1 MSEVWIFVSA
11 VSPLPRFLDNRVVL
25 LPIWKLPPGRA
36 GAPVPAAISDKCY
49 CLWDQGRAEGDFH
62 CLSNQKRNVS
72 CLYQHNSWTKY
83 EAPSLPTWPTA
94 QNVNTKEVFTV
105 FLFDWIPYFV
115 FYQVRLAWVDS
126 NVFIIVSVGHSD
138 NSGTPCYV
146 WVIPSPSS
154 HSLSHDYN
162 HNYIT
167 SSQHKNRRRFTE
179 CYKVTSRRD
188 ILMMLSRQFWLI
200 NQLK

>member
-1 MSEVWIFVSA
+1 MADVEA
-11 VSPLPRFLDNRVVL
+11 AP
-25 LPIWKLPPGRA
+25 RA

-62 CLSNQKRNVS
+62 CLSKAKCFMSVS
-72 CLYQHNSWTKY
+72 TKILDKIWGTLL
-83 EAPSLPTWPTA
+83 PSLPTWPTA